1 MTASVNE
8 APQFNL
14 STDINMA
21 RALAMVEDHK
31 SAAAAVAAAVAAA
44 GAAKVTVTALLVKAC
59 AWALARHP
67 AMNAAFTP
75 EGIAE
80 YSDINIGVAVAI
92 DDGLIVPVI
101 RNADRLSLSGIAA
114 MLGELTA
121 RARSNKLT
129 LADIQGGTFSISN
142 LGMFAVDRF
151 TAIVN
156 PPQAAILA
164 VGRTTKRFVPDANDQ
179 PVAAPMCTFTI
190 SADHRTVDGAMVGR
204 FLGDLQNVVERP
216 GLML

>member
-14 STDINMA
+14 SVDIHMA

-31 SAAAAVAAAVAAA
+31 SAAAAAAAA
-44 GAAKVTVTALLVKAC
+44 GAPKVTVTALLVKAC

-80 YSDINIGVAVAI
+80 YGDINIGVAVAI

-114 MLGELTA
+114 ALGELTT
-121 RARSNKLT
+121 RARSNKLS

-179 PVAAPMCTFTI
+179 PVAAPMCTFTV
-190 SADHRTVDGAMVGR
+190 SADHRAVDGAVVGR
-204 FLGDLQNVVERP
+204 FLGDLQNAVERP